1 MSKISERE
9 KIMKLLHS
17 SLLDCDTQVSIAEKG
32 EEIFAETSE
41 DPVMVF
47 AENLSKEGGKF
58 FYCENEEELF
68 ANLQNLISYRKW
80 DNIGSYSNNLLSY
93 LQSRGVQTTLADKDT
108 KVAISLCQ
116 GIVSKTGSIII
127 TSIQGAGTHLKK
139 FPPIMI
145 IIAMT
150 SQIYASYK
158 QVLALLPETPPQWVI
173 SIRSGKFISEEI
185 KEFYLFLVE
194 D

>member
-1 MSKISERE
+1 
-9 KIMKLLHS
+9 MKLLHS

>member
-68 ANLQNLISYRKW
+68 SNLQNLISYRKW
-80 DNIGSYSNNLLSY
+80 NNIGSYSNNLLSY
-93 LQSRGVQTTLADKDT
+93 LKGKGVQTTLADKDT

-127 TSIQGAGTHLKK
+127 TSIQGAGTHLTK

>member
-1 MSKISERE
+1 
-9 KIMKLLHS
+9 MKLLHS

-68 ANLQNLISYRKW
+68 SNLQNLISYRKW
-80 DNIGSYSNNLLSY
+80 NNIGSYSNNLLSY
-93 LQSRGVQTTLADKDT
+93 LKGKGVQTTLADKDT

-127 TSIQGAGTHLKK
+127 TSIQGAGTHLTK

>member
-68 ANLQNLISYRKW
+68 SNLQNLISYRKW
-80 DNIGSYSNNLLSY
+80 NNIGSYSNNLLSY
-93 LQSRGVQTTLADKDT
+93 LKGKGVQTTLADKDT

-127 TSIQGAGTHLKK
+127 TSIQGAGTHLTK

-158 QVLALLPETPPQWVI
+158 QVLALLSETPPQWVI